1 MDEVAI
7 PEFVGACIVSKGL
20 EISGI
25 LGLKKDAIMYVQP
38 CASERGKLM
47 ADIEFSKN
55 LDAEFFD
62 TKVLC
67 SLLET
72 HRRRFAEL
80 KCSPSLGV
88 AKVKWKGREMS
99 IFKNG
104 KLKIQ
109 RAPTREEIVRIANS
123 TARLI
128 WGAVFCEVCGKPAL
142 VCASGGC
149 RKCKTGETK
158 ANLKEIP
165 GGDLLRHAL
174 DSFEAARSSP
184 QDAGKNHQKAK
195 YFALHFVEET
205 PDKKTAAAGLALISE
220 VESSEGAKDQRS

>member
-1 MDEVAI
+1 MGEVAI
-7 PEFVGACIVSKGL
+7 PKFLDACIISNGL
-20 EISGI
+20 EVSE
-25 LGLKKDAIMYVQP
+25 LMGLRKDAIMYVQP

-55 LDAEFFD
+55 LDAQFFD
-62 TKVLC
+62 TNVLC

-109 RAPTREEIVRIANS
+109 RAPTREEIAKIANS

-142 VCASGGC
+142 ACASGACGKC
-149 RKCKTGETK
+149 RTGEHK
-158 ANLKEIP
+158 ANVDEMP
-165 GGDLLRHAL
+165 SGDLLKQAL
-174 DSFEAARSSP
+174 DAFESAR
-184 QDAGKNHQKAK
+184 KNPEEAEKNFQKAK

-205 PDKKTAAAGLALISE
+205 PEKKNAAAGLALISE
-220 VESSEGAKDQRS
+220 VEKSGQAKAQRS